1 MLFPLK
7 RRSERWTK
15 NNATER
21 RPSQRAVNIALQSW
35 TPERDKLDR
44 RRKAKLTISATID
57 R

>member
-7 RRSERWTK
+7 RRSKRWTK

-35 TPERDKLDR
+35 TSERDKLDR